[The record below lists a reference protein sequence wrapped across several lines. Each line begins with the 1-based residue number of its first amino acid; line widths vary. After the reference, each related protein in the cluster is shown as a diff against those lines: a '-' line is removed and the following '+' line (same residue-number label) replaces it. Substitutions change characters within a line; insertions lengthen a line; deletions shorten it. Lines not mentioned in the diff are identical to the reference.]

1 MAPGMVQAQTISARP
16 KHFLMQVPGSSVD
29 VTSIDWGPGASEH
42 GQTLLAGLR
51 VRVHRL
57 PSNWPWFTSYPVTI
71 RPVLMTQPW
80 SCSLACLHS
89 TPACV
94 YLRVG
99 TSDMAAHVGG
109 DPLPVP
115 QLRNSCP
122 GGIMA
127 LQIPSFPDP
136 LLFFTHCGLDDLGVA
151 LDGLQ
156 RPFPTQ
162 TFL

>member
-1 MAPGMVQAQTISARP
+1 M
-16 KHFLMQVPGSSVD
+16 HVPESSLD

-51 VRVHRL
+51 VRVHQL
-57 PSNWPWFTSYPVTI
+57 PSNWPWFTSYPVAI
-71 RPVLMTQPW
+71 RPVLMAQPW

-89 TPACV
+89 TPACGP
-94 YLRVG
+94 LWVG
-99 TSDMAAHVGG
+99 TSDTAARVGG
-109 DPLPVP
+109 DPLLVP
-115 QLRNSCP
+115 QLGNSCP

-136 LLFFTHCGLDDLGVA
+136 LLFFTHCGLDDLRVA

-156 RPFPTQ
+156 RSLPTQ
-162 TFL
+162 IFL